1 MSQSE
6 VTVYLSTADIK
17 ELTDGP
23 FEAFS
28 QMLEELVEDGWS
40 TAFIMAKLRAMT
52 HEPKPA
58 TVNVVEVEDEV
69 IRCAYCPKIIWH
81 SDSWAPGDE
90 ALCSECNKE
99 VTGRWKGPSIVP
111 GFNPPPSDENVEY
124 RNEQ

>member
-1 MSQSE
+1 MENTE
-6 VTVYLSTADIK
+6 VTVYLSKADI
-17 ELTDGP
+17 DGLVEEP
-23 FEAFS
+23 FETFS

-69 IRCAYCPKIIWH
+69 IRCSSCPKIIWH
-81 SDSWAPGDE
+81 TDSWAPGDE
-90 ALCSECNKE
+90 ALCSECNRE

-111 GFNPPPSDENVEY
+111 GFNPPPPTEDEA
-124 RNEQ
+124 Q